1 MHLEVKIPDK
11 VPAMILQQTVFFPQA
26 ILPLHI
32 FEPRYRQMLSDVLSS
47 NQLFIV
53 ACQDETRGTS
63 KDEIPCRVATIGVIR
78 ASEIAPNGTSNLVL
92 QGLQR
97 VKVKDVV
104 SHDPYPLLQVEPLL
118 TPEITQ
124 PDFLASS
131 KANIGKILA
140 HEPSL
145 TNEVPTEFMSFL
157 EQLEEYETY
166 IDLLVFAACS
176 KADLKQKL
184 LSTASVEERYLTLL
198 TYLQR
203 EHSRCNFERDL
214 NSRLPDVDTSLN

>member
-1 MHLEVKIPDK
+1 MHLDVEIPEK
-11 VPAMILQQTVFFPQA
+11 VPAMIMRQTVFFPQA
-26 ILPLHI
+26 IMPLHI
-32 FEPRYRQMLSDVLSS
+32 FEPRYRQMLSDVLDSH
-47 NQLFIV
+47 QLFIV
-53 ACQDETRGTS
+53 ACQDETSGNS
-63 KDEIPCRVATIGVIR
+63 EDEIPCSVATVGVIR

-97 VKVKDVV
+97 VRVKSVA
-104 SHDPYPLLQVEPLL
+104 SYEPYPLLEVEPLL

-131 KANIGKILA
+131 KENIGKILA
-140 HEPSL
+140 QEPSL
-145 TNEVPTEFMSFL
+145 NNEVPSEFMGFL

-184 LSTASVEERYLTLL
+184 LATASVEERYLTLL
-198 TYLQR
+198 SFLQR

-214 NSRLPDVDTSLN
+214 HSRLPDVDTNLN